1 MIIIGSVS
9 GCIINFEDLLKI
21 TADLAVILGGLFA
34 LYQYCKQKK
43 LNRIRDAIDI
53 AKYFAT
59 DIVDMAGFIC
69 AMFHGDSCIH
79 GIIEKHLED
88 IKNAKYFTRQKY
100 FDMFTD
106 EERKMYDDFLKT
118 KIDIGG
124 GKHVHL
130 GRMIQ
135 DVTNELEHCSIRFNS
150 GLADDKA
157 VYQSMHQVIF
167 ELFPCIYPYISRINE
182 NTTDQYYTNLCELYL
197 RWNKIR
203 EKSIKKETKEQRK
216 LQRYTERHSR
226 KGAVRTPKI

>member
-9 GCIINFEDLLKI
+9 GYKINFEDLLSI
-21 TADLAVILGGLFA
+21 VADLAVILGGIFA

-43 LNRIRDAIDI
+43 LNRISDAIDI

-59 DIVDMAGFIC
+59 DLVDVSGYIC
-69 AMFHGDSCIH
+69 ALFHGDNCIH

-88 IKNAKYFTRQKY
+88 IKNAKYFTKQKY
-100 FDMFTD
+100 FNMFTE
-106 EERKMYDDFLKT
+106 EERKKYDDFLKT
-118 KIDIGG
+118 KISRGG
-124 GKHVHL
+124 DKYVYL

-135 DVTNELEHCSIRFNS
+135 DVANELEHCSIRFNS

-167 ELFPCIYPYISRINE
+167 ELFPYMYPFISRINE

-203 EKSIKKETKEQRK
+203 EKSIRKETREQRK